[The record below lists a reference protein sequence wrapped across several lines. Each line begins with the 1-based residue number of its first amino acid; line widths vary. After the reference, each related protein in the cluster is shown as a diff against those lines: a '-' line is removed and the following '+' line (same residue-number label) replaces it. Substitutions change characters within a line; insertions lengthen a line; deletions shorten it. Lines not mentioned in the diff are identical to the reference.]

1 MSQSREIT
9 RAKRRT
15 SRDQLRRAGTDSTTN
30 IRATIPRSAL
40 AGCRSSNKPRQAAR
54 DRNRRLVAGVI
65 SVPLVVG
72 DVLAGGWE
80 RPVEHQD
87 APETPGIDA
96 FCNVDAL
103 DESWPCRLTIFHA

>member
-1 MSQSREIT
+1 
-9 RAKRRT
+9 
-15 SRDQLRRAGTDSTTN
+15 
-30 IRATIPRSAL
+30 
-40 AGCRSSNKPRQAAR
+40 
-54 DRNRRLVAGVI
+54 VI

>member
-1 MSQSREIT
+1 
-9 RAKRRT
+9 
-15 SRDQLRRAGTDSTTN
+15 
-30 IRATIPRSAL
+30 
-40 AGCRSSNKPRQAAR
+40 
-54 DRNRRLVAGVI
+54 VAGVI

-87 APETPGIDA
+87 APETPVSDA

-103 DESWPCRLTIFHA
+103 DESWPCRIDDLPRLACEVLTALRKINAH